1 MVDSSQGSQ
10 IPEFKTENKSHVVIY
25 VFEGYLVLFKDTIK
39 IVTLHLTFKRVL
51 NLGLNLVLWTFQ
63 PSVVP
68 SLTAACLGSRA
79 QMHYHSF

>member
-39 IVTLHLTFKRVL
+39 IVTLHLTFKR
-51 NLGLNLVLWTFQ
+51 F
-63 PSVVP
+63 
-68 SLTAACLGSRA
+68 
-79 QMHYHSF
+79 